1 MIRRKSQNFYPPI
14 LYRLEYTSMLKVAI
28 KAMCV
33 CTMAKYL
40 SKVFVTGNNVTIVDI
55 VDKVYS
61 DYVSNVKTAAKEFLV
76 MSPLE

>member
-1 MIRRKSQNFYPPI
+1 
-14 LYRLEYTSMLKVAI
+14 MLKVAI

-55 VDKVYS
+55 VDKVDS

-76 MSPLE
+76 TSPLE